1 VLVKKYPNFH
11 SSSWRKTLPFHPK
24 KFPFVALSE
33 KSPEPSPTFPY
44 RTTTVVKAKSNGSS
58 LVGDYTAA
66 GGDSY
71 AGGPQRGSNYGTPQS
86 YHPYRR

>member
-1 VLVKKYPNFH
+1 MDVVYFLEVPFLFI
-11 SSSWRKTLPFHPK
+11 TL
-24 KFPFVALSE
+24 SD
-33 KSPEPSPTFPY
+33 KSPDPSPTILY

-66 GGDSY
+66 AGDSY
-71 AGGPQRGSNYGTPQS
+71 SGGPQRGASNYGTQQS

>member
-1 VLVKKYPNFH
+1 MQFEIVVHGGSRF
-11 SSSWRKTLPFHPK
+11 SSPWSSLS
-24 KFPFVALSE
+24 VALSE
-33 KSPEPSPTFPY
+33 KSPDPTAPTFLY